1 MVSGAAPLARQ
12 IGFNGASPPPMER
25 FMRIKPPVSSE
36 QAYQY
41 LSLNAVLVWGIDD
54 AAKMDPQLQAI
65 AGAMAEVSALDIP
78 DEVEPIFG
86 EDHALDPEATA

>member
-1 MVSGAAPLARQ
+1 
-12 IGFNGASPPPMER
+12 
-25 FMRIKPPVSSE
+25 MRIKPPVSSE